1 MDMPADP
8 APPPPPA
15 VAEAGAWAFLYDAE
29 GHDHE
34 AEPISVKGP
43 YTGAEFDLAFFSRNR
58 TLNLDSSF
66 SVHG

>member
-29 GHDHE
+29 GHDRE
-34 AEPISVKGP
+34 VAVEPGLTDQLHDFALLWV
-43 YTGAEFDLAFFSRNR
+43 D
-58 TLNLDSSF
+58 
-66 SVHG
+66 V